1 MNPYDLA
8 HQLSKTLQ
16 NSSQFVSFKQA
27 QDKIKSDPSALEM
40 LVDFKRQQ
48 LQLQRQMMA
57 GLEIAPE
64 QEEKLER
71 LHSILNMNL
80 HIKEFMEAEYR
91 LAVLMRDI
99 EKIIAD
105 SLTGL
110 VDPELFSTSL
120 QDLMGGAEEKE

>member
-8 HQLSKTLQ
+8 HQLSKALQ
-16 NSSQFVSFKQA
+16 SSPQFVNFKQA
-27 QDKIKSDPSALEM
+27 QDKIKNDPSAREM
-40 LVDFKRQQ
+40 LEDFRRQQ
-48 LQLQRQMMA
+48 LQLQKQIMA

-64 QEEKLER
+64 QEEKLEK
-71 LHSILNMNL
+71 LHSIINMNT

-105 SLTGL
+105 SLAGL
-110 VDPELFSTSL
+110 VDPELFSASL
-120 QDLMGGAEEKE
+120 EDLMEEEA